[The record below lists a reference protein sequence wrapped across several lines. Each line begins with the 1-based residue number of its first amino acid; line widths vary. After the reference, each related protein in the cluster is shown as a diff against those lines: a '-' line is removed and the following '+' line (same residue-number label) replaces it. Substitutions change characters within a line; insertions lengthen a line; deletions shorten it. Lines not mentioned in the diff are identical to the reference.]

1 MTPEVRIAKPEYVE
15 RIISSM
21 QNIEKGLSYVFVRPW
36 LGNGLLTSKGES
48 CFFPANAQ
56 ILLYKYVYHL

>member
-1 MTPEVRIAKPEYVE
+1 MTPEVRISKPEYVE

-36 LGNGLLTSKGES
+36 LGNGLLTSKGTSCLIPTKVQITS
-48 CFFPANAQ
+48 CF
-56 ILLYKYVYHL
+56 